1 MKRIILLV
9 LLLSIYAYLPVS
21 TFAAEAEG
29 TGWGWIETIG
39 RWANLFILVGAIY
52 YFTRAA
58 LKQFF
63 VGRRQGIVD
72 EIEAAR
78 VARADA
84 ESQLEEMERRVGAL
98 DEELDELSRQ
108 AEQEAQ
114 DERNRAME
122 LAEKEVEKV
131 IETARREIGG
141 LAKAARQDLKV
152 YASELAVEMA
162 RNKIEAELDQDT
174 KEHIVERFIVKLNTA
189 DEEQH

>member
-1 MKRIILLV
+1 MKRIIFLV
-9 LLLSIYAYLPVS
+9 LLLAIYASLPVPA
-21 TFAAEAEG
+21 FAAEAEA

-39 RWANLFILVGAIY
+39 RWANLFILIGAIY

-58 LKQFF
+58 LKKFF
-63 VGRRQGIVD
+63 VDRRRGIVD
-72 EIEAAR
+72 EIEAAQS
-78 VARADA
+78 ARSDA

-98 DEELDELSRQ
+98 DDELEELSRQ

-122 LAEKEVEKV
+122 LAEKEVAKV

-141 LAKAARQDLKV
+141 LAKAARQDLKA

-162 RNKIEAELDQDT
+162 RSKIEAELDQVT
-174 KEHIVERFIVKLNTA
+174 KEHIVERFMVKLNTA
-189 DEEQH
+189 DEEQR